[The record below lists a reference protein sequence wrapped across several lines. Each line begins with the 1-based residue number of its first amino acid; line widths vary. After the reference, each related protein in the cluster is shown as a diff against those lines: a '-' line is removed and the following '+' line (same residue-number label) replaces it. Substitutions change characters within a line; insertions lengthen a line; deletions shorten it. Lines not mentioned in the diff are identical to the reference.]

1 MHLDICLVTRE
12 EEGATLSPDRLAES
26 LVDLKQDLGE
36 YLEGFEVKN
45 AEEDEDAADVQS
57 AIFQIEALREE
68 LDDPGKK
75 VTELTLTDYEMSLH
89 KRYHEF
95 LNLGCSTMVALASLH
110 RVEGTSIFRV
120 RDEFWDFLA
129 Q

>member
-26 LVDLKQDLGE
+26 LVDLKQDLGSH
-36 YLEGFEVKN
+36 LEGFEVKN
-45 AEEDEDAADVQS
+45 ADEDEDAADVQS

-68 LDDPGKK
+68 LDDRGKK
-75 VTELTLTDYEMSLH
+75 VTELELTEYEQVLH
-89 KRYHEF
+89 RRYHEF
-95 LNLGCSTMVALASLH
+95 LDMGVSTMVAIASLH
-110 RVEGTSIFRV
+110 RVEGTEIFRV

-129 Q
+129 